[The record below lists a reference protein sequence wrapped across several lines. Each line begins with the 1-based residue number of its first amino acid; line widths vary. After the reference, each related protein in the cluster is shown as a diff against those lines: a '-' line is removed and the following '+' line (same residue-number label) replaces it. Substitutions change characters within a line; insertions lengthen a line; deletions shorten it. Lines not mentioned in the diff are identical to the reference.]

1 VMSAKPPVCL
11 FYMTARKDVEK
22 KRLWS
27 NVMQYPGICLEGLR
41 KTLSQ
46 NSRSPSLDLNSKL
59 PEYEA
64 GVLTTQHDKT
74 KKSGIKYMQ
83 ISLLTLV
90 MLVRF
95 RWGP

>member
-1 VMSAKPPVCL
+1 
-11 FYMTARKDVEK
+11 MTAQNDVEK

-41 KTLSQ
+41 KTKKKTLSQ
-46 NSRSPSLDLNSKL
+46 NSRSPSLDLNSKP

-64 GVLTTQHDKT
+64 GVLTTQQDKIKT
-74 KKSGIKYMQ
+74 SGIKYMQ

-95 RWGP
+95 R